1 MNQVF
6 NVERWSESN
15 FKVISDV
22 VVERADLGYFALK
35 GRENNQNVIKI

>member
-6 NVERWSESN
+6 NVDRCSENN
-15 FKVISDV
+15 FKVINDV
-22 VVERADLGYFALK
+22 VVKTPDLGYFALK